1 MLSASKIE
9 EEIQCV
15 LNEYILKSHNSH
27 EPTKQTFSLIIQND
41 QVLFKEHIKWV
52 FKKGDLFCGSIM
64 NYSFGN
70 MSLNDI
76 KIQVVYRYNIHERY
90 IKIIPVKN
98 YKLNKE

>member
-41 QVLFKEHIKWV
+41 QVLFKEHING
-52 FKKGDLFCGSIM
+52 FSKKETCFVDQL
-64 NYSFGN
+64 
-70 MSLNDI
+70 
-76 KIQVVYRYNIHERY
+76 
-90 IKIIPVKN
+90 
-98 YKLNKE
+98 